1 MDDFTLVGA
10 RPQAAPPQHATEP
23 WHKDLPIVSI
33 LLLALIVLGCLLCDV
48 FLTKDSGYMDLRHCS
63 AAPNREFLF
72 GTDTMGR
79 DIFSMIWSG
88 GRLSLFIGICATLL
102 STAIAVFFGSLSGC
116 AGEKLDAFF
125 MRVNEIFI
133 SIPNLLLIVVFV
145 CSFIEG
151 RERGMFYGLVAGLF
165 MDLFYSGPFGF
176 YTLFFINLGYV
187 SGICNKY
194 YYEDYITL
202 PLLLSLA
209 SDLIYNLYIYVFR
222 FLIRNRLNFGH
233 YLVSIII
240 PEIIF
245 TTVTTLVVYRFFLFI
260 NRKLKEWE
268 QRRDSN
274 IV

>member
-10 RPQAAPPQHATEP
+10 RPQAAPPQHAKEP

-48 FLTKDSGYMDLRHCS
+48 FLTKDPGYMDLSHCS

-133 SIPNLLLIVVFV
+133 SIPNLLLIVLLQA
-145 CSFIEG
+145 I
-151 RERGMFYGLVAGLF
+151 
-165 MDLFYSGPFGF
+165 
-176 YTLFFINLGYV
+176 LGKA
-187 SGICNKY
+187 SA
-194 YYEDYITL
+194 
-202 PLLLSLA
+202 LSL
-209 SDLIYNLYIYVFR
+209 
-222 FLIRNRLNFGH
+222 
-233 YLVSIII
+233 SIVIGLTSWMSI
-240 PEIIF
+240 AK
-245 TTVTTLVVYRFFLFI
+245 VVRT
-260 NRKLKEWE
+260 E
-268 QRRDSN
+268 
-274 IV
+274 V

>member
-1 MDDFTLVGA
+1 MGMEATIMRKLLINLVMLILAFTIQICVF
-10 RPQAAPPQHATEP
+10 PQIA
-23 WHKDLPIVSI
+23 
-33 LLLALIVLGCLLCDV
+33 
-48 FLTKDSGYMDLRHCS
+48 FLSS
-63 AAPNREFLF
+63 A
-72 GTDTMGR
+72 
-79 DIFSMIWSG
+79 
-88 GRLSLFIGICATLL
+88 
-102 STAIAVFFGSLSGC
+102 
-116 AGEKLDAFF
+116 
-125 MRVNEIFI
+125 
-133 SIPNLLLIVVFV
+133 PNLLLIVVFV

-274 IV
+274 IVFCPGGCVLPDVVRIGDAVVQPADHQGRRVSGCIYSDDGKSHKDCQHAG